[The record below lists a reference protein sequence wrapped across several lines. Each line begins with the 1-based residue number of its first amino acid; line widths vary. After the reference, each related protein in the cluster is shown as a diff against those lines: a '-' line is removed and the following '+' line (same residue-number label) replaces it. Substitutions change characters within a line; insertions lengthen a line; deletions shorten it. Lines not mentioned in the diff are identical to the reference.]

1 VQADDRHGTETTPE
15 TNDGEGA
22 FVEGSARVVQQEL
35 FTVHEAMEML
45 SLSRTVIYE
54 QLRNG
59 RLRYVKQGRA
69 TRITAAAI
77 KEYIALLEK
86 ESEVRYARTA

>member
-1 VQADDRHGTETTPE
+1 MRADSGHSTENTPNTS
-15 TNDGEGA
+15 TNEEA
-22 FVEGSARVVQQEL
+22 FVPAHAQVLEQEL
-35 FTVHEAMEML
+35 FTVHEAMKIL
-45 SLSRTVIYE
+45 ALSRTVIYE

-69 TRITAAAI
+69 TRITAAAL

-86 ESEVRYARTA
+86 ESEARYDQSA